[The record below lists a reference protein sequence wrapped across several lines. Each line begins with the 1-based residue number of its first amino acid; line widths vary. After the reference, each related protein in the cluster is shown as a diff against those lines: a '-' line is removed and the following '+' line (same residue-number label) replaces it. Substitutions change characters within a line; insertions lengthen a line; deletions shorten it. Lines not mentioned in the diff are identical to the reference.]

1 MPPPSC
7 LSRTPLPLSSAALTT
22 VVNFPQWRMHGSAVC
37 VRDLSALKDNA
48 FYNGVLDTVLV
59 TLRYVGL
66 DFPSVVVRPSM
77 ENVEGEKSIVIYS
90 GRALAGKWTNAPRNE
105 YIVVAS

>member
-1 MPPPSC
+1 
-7 LSRTPLPLSSAALTT
+7 
-22 VVNFPQWRMHGSAVC
+22 MHGSAVC

-48 FYNGVLDTVLV
+48 SYSIFIRLDRVLDTVPV

-77 ENVEGEKSIVIYS
+77 ENVGEGKNSIVIYS
-90 GRALAGKWTNAPRNE
+90 GRALAVEFT
-105 YIVVAS
+105 

>member
-1 MPPPSC
+1 
-7 LSRTPLPLSSAALTT
+7 
-22 VVNFPQWRMHGSAVC
+22 MHGSAVC

-48 FYNGVLDTVLV
+48 FYSIFIRLDGVLDTVLV

-77 ENVEGEKSIVIYS
+77 ENVGEGEKSIVIYS
-90 GRALAGKWTNAPRNE
+90 GRALAVEST
-105 YIVVAS
+105 